1 MHHASSV
8 DTTKQDKLRT
18 FVANHVYLCQTYLV
32 EKKLFDID
40 DVVNLFYTDS
50 ELIEMGYS
58 DVEEARDDGADF
70 KEIFEWWVVSDWLAK
85 RLEAHGEPLLVND
98 YGTWWGRTCTGQA
111 ILLDFVIEQIYDEL
125 VEM

>member
-8 DTTKQDKLRT
+8 DTIKQDKLRT
-18 FVANHVYLCQTYLV
+18 FVNNHVYLCQTYLV
-32 EKKLFDID
+32 EEMLLDID
-40 DVVNLFYTDS
+40 HVVNLFYTDS

-58 DVEEARDDGADF
+58 DVEDARDDGAEI

-85 RLEAHGEPLLVND
+85 RLEAHGEPLLIND

-125 VEM
+125 AGM

>member
-8 DTTKQDKLRT
+8 DTIKQDKLRT
-18 FVANHVYLCQTYLV
+18 FVNNHVYLCQTYLV
-32 EKKLFDID
+32 EEMLLDID
-40 DVVNLFYTDS
+40 HMVNLFYTDS

-58 DVEEARDDGADF
+58 DVEDARDDGAEI
-70 KEIFEWWVVSDWLAK
+70 KEIFEWWVVSDWLAG
-85 RLEAHGEPLLVND
+85 RLEAHGEPLLIND

>member
-8 DTTKQDKLRT
+8 DTIKQDKLRT
-18 FVANHVYLCQTYLV
+18 FVNNHVYLCQTYLV
-32 EKKLFDID
+32 EEILLDID
-40 DVVNLFYTDS
+40 HVVNLFYTDS

-58 DVEEARDDGADF
+58 DVEDARDDGAEI

-85 RLEAHGEPLLVND
+85 RLEAHGEPLLINN

-125 VEM
+125 VGM

>member
-8 DTTKQDKLRT
+8 DTIKQDKLRT
-18 FVANHVYLCQTYLV
+18 FVNNHVYLCQTYLV
-32 EKKLFDID
+32 EEMLLDID
-40 DVVNLFYTDS
+40 HVVNLFYTDS

-58 DVEEARDDGADF
+58 DVDDARDDGAEI

-85 RLEAHGEPLLVND
+85 RLEAHGEPLLIND

-125 VEM
+125 EM

>member
-8 DTTKQDKLRT
+8 DTTKQDKLRQ
-18 FVANHVYLCQTYLV
+18 FVNNHVYLCQTYLV
-32 EKKLFDID
+32 EEMLLDID
-40 DVVNLFYTDS
+40 HVVNLFYTDS
-50 ELIEMGYS
+50 ELKEMGYS
-58 DVEEARDDGADF
+58 DVEDARDDGAEI

-85 RLEAHGEPLLVND
+85 RLEAHGEPLLIND

-125 VEM
+125 EM

>member
-8 DTTKQDKLRT
+8 DTIKQDKLRT
-18 FVANHVYLCQTYLV
+18 FVNNHVYLCQTYLV
-32 EKKLFDID
+32 EEMLLDID
-40 DVVNLFYTDS
+40 HVVNLFYTDS

-58 DVEEARDDGADF
+58 DVEDARDDGAEI
-70 KEIFEWWVVSDWLAK
+70 KEIFEWWVVSDWLAG
-85 RLEAHGEPLLVND
+85 RLEAHGEPLLIND